1 MRKFNS
7 VRKHTLVLVWE
18 GWYVVQFE
26 ARQFASYWYWGVPGS
41 GYVNGCNC
49 VTVAVG
55 GCMTYCS
62 DELDGHDMSQHR
74 ATP

>member
-1 MRKFNS
+1 M
-7 VRKHTLVLVWE
+7 
-18 GWYVVQFE
+18 VQFE
-26 ARQFASYWYWGVPGS
+26 ARQFASYWNCGVPGG
-41 GYVNGCNC
+41 GYDDGCNY